1 MTKPLRTSTWETNK
15 EGYPCTYS
23 SSVTRLNTFHFSVT
37 LEASSASSSKK
48 KRKVKSML
56 PLSAVADNKSKAATQ
71 EECVELAK
79 IIYGEVILKHLSPS
93 EWDVVRYLCHV
104 LNSQR
109 S

>member
-1 MTKPLRTSTWETNK
+1 
-15 EGYPCTYS
+15 
-23 SSVTRLNTFHFSVT
+23 
-37 LEASSASSSKK
+37 
-48 KRKVKSML
+48 ML

-79 IIYGEVILKHLSPS
+79 IIYGELILKHLNPS
-93 EWDVVRYLCHV
+93 ERDVVPYLCHV

>member
-1 MTKPLRTSTWETNK
+1 MNTI
-15 EGYPCTYS
+15 YS
-23 SSVTRLNTFHFSVT
+23 SVT
-37 LEASSASSSKK
+37 LEASSSSSSKK

-56 PLSAVADNKSKAATQ
+56 PLSAVADNKSKAAAQ

-79 IIYGEVILKHLSPS
+79 IIYGEVILKYLNPS
-93 EWDVVRYLCHV
+93 ERVVAPYLYNV

>member
-1 MTKPLRTSTWETNK
+1 
-15 EGYPCTYS
+15 
-23 SSVTRLNTFHFSVT
+23 
-37 LEASSASSSKK
+37 
-48 KRKVKSML
+48 ML

-79 IIYGEVILKHLSPS
+79 IIYGELILKYLNPS
-93 EWDVVRYLCHV
+93 ERVVAPYLYRV